1 MRVGFCGAA
10 LLLLCL
16 CAAPAQAL
24 DLVSGDEA
32 AQPDLLGD
40 LVLRGITRGPLISQ
54 VQPDPQT
61 QAVKSPFRMVLNF
74 KALGGGRID
83 ARSVE
88 VLYLKEPLI
97 DLTPRLLSGISD
109 QGLQLDGV
117 VLPPGQ
123 HRMLVRVAD
132 QDGRSSDLVVK
143 FTVDA
148 R

>member
-1 MRVGFCGAA
+1 MRVGLCGAA
-10 LLLLCL
+10 LLLCL
-16 CAAPAQAL
+16 SVASAQAL
-24 DLVSGDEA
+24 DLVTGAEA
-32 AQPDLLGD
+32 AQPDHVGE

-61 QAVKSPFRMVLNF
+61 QAVKSPFRMVLSF

-88 VLYLKEPLI
+88 VIYLKEPLI
-97 DLTPRLLSGISD
+97 DLTPRLLNGISD
-109 QGLQLDGV
+109 RGLQLDGV

-132 QDGRSSDLVVK
+132 QDGRSSDLIMK
-143 FTVDA
+143 LTVDEQ
-148 R
+148 